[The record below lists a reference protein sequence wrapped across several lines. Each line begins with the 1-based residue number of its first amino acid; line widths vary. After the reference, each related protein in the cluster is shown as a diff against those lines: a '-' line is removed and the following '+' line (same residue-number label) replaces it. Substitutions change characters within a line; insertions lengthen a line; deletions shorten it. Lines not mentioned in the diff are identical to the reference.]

1 MGRGGERGWEGRGV
15 DPVAQ
20 VCGALQDSASHRNPV
35 HTLYRPEPC
44 LPGASC
50 WGRELRDRVKRLWLQ
65 LGL

>member
-1 MGRGGERGWEGRGV
+1 M
-15 DPVAQ
+15 AQ